1 MLAGIIV
8 YGIVGFLIFM
18 VWRIMLPPNP
28 NKPTKWDRDIDDYKK
43 TLEKLPSD
51 LIERILKATARSI
64 MECGLGQEYM
74 SDEMAK
80 IMSSANAVKAS
91 GHFGHLTAEQRSAV
105 SSKISEYES
114 GLEFSTMSV
123 RIALGKATPSE
134 GLGFGIITNNAADAM
149 LYTAMNTNEQIKNY
163 KKDIKAMQ
171 SILDNDVRKLHSAL
185 KSVLSEMKAETKMLE
200 DLEKLV
206 RLHESGALSDSEFS
220 QAKVALLMKK

>member
-1 MLAGIIV
+1 MTEILAWGVFSGIAI
-8 YGIVGFLIFM
+8 IWAILNA
-18 VWRIMLPPNP
+18 RATTR
-28 NKPTKWDRDIDDYKK
+28 KTESKTKWDRDMDDYKK

-80 IMSSANAVKAS
+80 IMSSADKVKAY
-91 GHFGHLTAEQRSAV
+91 GRFGSLTAEQRSAV

-149 LYTAMNTNEQIKNY
+149 LYTAMNTGEQIKNY

-185 KSVLSEMKAETKMLE
+185 KSVL
-200 DLEKLV
+200 
-206 RLHESGALSDSEFS
+206 G
-220 QAKVALLMKK
+220 Q